1 MLPPSIIIFVVF
13 DPFLLCDKVPTKVP
27 QGDSLESTSPLPIL
41 LLPLLPPRD
50 RGQILHQH
58 SVDCD
63 DCPLSSFWCL
73 FVNCDDCDDCED
85 QVSSPPGS
93 VIGTVEQ
100 EWSCLYPRFAS
111 SHFFISH
118 QSWDVV
124 IFILTIRF
132 VIKDEAGSEILKI
145 EGPLCPCSC
154 CGDVDFNVR
163 EFKSSL
169 SGKNIQIYMYMF
181 VPKSCSGRVCVIF
194 R

>member
-1 MLPPSIIIFVVF
+1 MNRPLRCQSCCFPCCLQEIEVTFFTSI
-13 DPFLLCDKVPTKVP
+13 
-27 QGDSLESTSPLPIL
+27 
-41 LLPLLPPRD
+41 
-50 RGQILHQH
+50 
-58 SVDCD
+58 DCD

-73 FVNCDDCDDCED
+73 FVCCDHCED

-132 VIKDEAGSEILKI
+132 VIKDEAGSAILKI

-163 EFKSSL
+163 GFKSSL
-169 SGKNIQIYMYMF
+169 SGKNIQIYMF
-181 VPKSCSGRVCVIF
+181 VPKSCSGRVC
-194 R
+194 